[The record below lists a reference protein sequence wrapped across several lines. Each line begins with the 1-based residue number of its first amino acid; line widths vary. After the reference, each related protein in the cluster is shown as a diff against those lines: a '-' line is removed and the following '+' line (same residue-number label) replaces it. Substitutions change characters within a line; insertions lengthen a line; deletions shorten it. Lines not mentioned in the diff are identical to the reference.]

1 MAPLLYLLALALEC
15 LGIKSFP
22 EALLLLLFAVEPG
35 ICVLPWLRSVGRK
48 LYDFEVLEFF
58 VHGSIDY
65 KVDSGAEG

>member
-1 MAPLLYLLALALEC
+1 MFYLLALALEC

-22 EALLLLLFAVEPG
+22 EALLLLLFTVEPG

>member
-58 VHGSIDY
+58 VHSSIGDRAGSE
-65 KVDSGAEG
+65 VEG